1 MYKGTSIDFCIIAK
15 FNFFFFETDS
25 QVSDNISI
33 HPPQEKKL
41 GYGVWRSGIGIVY
54 RGQKEI
60 TYKITQYSTQPHT
73 APIKDINNTH
83 PSGINSYNLYYS
95 LSI

>member
-1 MYKGTSIDFCIIAK
+1 M
-15 FNFFFFETDS
+15 
-25 QVSDNISI
+25 
-33 HPPQEKKL
+33 

-60 TYKITQYSTQPHT
+60 TYKNNTVQYTAHT

-83 PSGINSYNLYYS
+83 PTGINSTNLYYV
-95 LSI
+95 LSVDLFATSADLSYRSIMQDDKPPI